1 MYVVI
6 LIRFEQSNESGLS
19 SVLSMGLS
27 TPLLVFF
34 ILGVVCIALGIYVER
49 GVDVKQV
56 GASQMMYVRSKKS
69 EIQF

>member
-56 GASQMMYVRSKKS
+56 DASQMMYVRSKKS

>member
-34 ILGVVCIALGIYVER
+34 ILGVVCIALGIYVEG

-56 GASQMMYVRSKKS
+56 DASQMMYVRSKKS